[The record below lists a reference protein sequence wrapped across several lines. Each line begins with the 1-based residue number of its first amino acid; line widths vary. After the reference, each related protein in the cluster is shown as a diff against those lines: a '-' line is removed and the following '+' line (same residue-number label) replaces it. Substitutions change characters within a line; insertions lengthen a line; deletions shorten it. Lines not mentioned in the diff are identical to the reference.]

1 MLFQSIFD
9 FIVQFITD
17 LLTEL
22 PTLNVSIP
30 PSIFDIVNTVFRCV
44 GYFLPMGYLMPVI
57 LIYFSMDFIRIIVA
71 LIVRIK
77 SFIPTMGA

>member
-17 LLTEL
+17 LLNEL
-22 PTLNVSIP
+22 PTLEVSIP
-30 PSIFDIVNTVFRCV
+30 QNIFNIVNTVFACV
-44 GYFLPMGYLMPVI
+44 GYFLPMSYLMPVYI
-57 LIYFSMDFIRIIVA
+57 LYFSMDFIRIIVA
-71 LIVRIK
+71 LIVRVK